1 MLICELLIIFFC
13 YFSLFLIDFQW
24 NTIFLNHIWF
34 FFFPHKSLIWVIWG
48 IPILKRSGNNGSM
61 INDCRLIQEEKEN
74 TEARAEELEY
84 RVSSLDHLVGSSI
97 GNHAAGSGRSTP
109 RVAPS
114 NHSPVVPANL
124 TAYANTSSPL
134 ASNQNAAASPRRDYL
149 HKFHTV
155 CTWFMLF
162 F

>member
-1 MLICELLIIFFC
+1 MLAIIIIV
-13 YFSLFLIDFQW
+13 Y
-24 NTIFLNHIWF
+24 
-34 FFFPHKSLIWVIWG
+34 
-48 IPILKRSGNNGSM
+48 
-61 INDCRLIQEEKEN
+61 RLIQEEKEN

-84 RVSSLDHLVGSSI
+84 RVSSLDHLVGSHV

-114 NHSPVVPANL
+114 NHSPVVAANL

-134 ASNQNAAASPRRDYL
+134 ANQNAAASPQRDYL

-155 CTWFMLF
+155 LERLSFLKFIMNMNGKYLRC
-162 F
+162 